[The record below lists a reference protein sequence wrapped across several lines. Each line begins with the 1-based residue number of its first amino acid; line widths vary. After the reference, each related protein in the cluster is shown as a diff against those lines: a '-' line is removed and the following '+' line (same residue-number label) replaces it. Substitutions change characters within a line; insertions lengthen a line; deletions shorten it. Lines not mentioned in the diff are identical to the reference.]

1 MTPAAAIS
9 ALDRALRVAGEQIT
23 LRRTS
28 GQQQIPLDVEVTA
41 CVRDFNVSTPEG
53 FFVQGE
59 TAIILSP
66 QEMERRKWC
75 WPPQPGD
82 VVVTRGFNRTVRGVN
97 PVRIGDQLVRLELAV
112 IGDGFGR

>member
-1 MTPAAAIS
+1 MTPAAAVS
-9 ALDRALRVAGEQIT
+9 ALDRALRIAGEQIT

-28 GQQQIPLDVEVTA
+28 GTQQVPFDVEVTA
-41 CVRDFNVSTPEG
+41 CVREFTPGTPEG

-59 TAIILSP
+59 TAVILSP
-66 QEMERRKWC
+66 SEMEKRQWC

-82 VVVTRGFNRTVRGVN
+82 VVMTRGFNRTVRGVN
-97 PVRIGDQLVRLELAV
+97 PVRIGDMLVRLELAV